1 MSEASSRRSER
12 RSRQHAANRGSIL
25 AAARRVAERRGT
37 ADLSLRA
44 AAAEAGYAPAT
55 VYAYF
60 RNRAELVLALA
71 ADELGALARTMRDAP
86 DRTAAANA
94 AFALMRGSASV
105 AAAVSTLESG
115 DVPAEAERHF
125 NGKLIAAL
133 TALAASPTPTRD
145 EQMDV
150 VLMAAALSGLVFVGA
165 HWALKAL
172 GLDERN
178 CWHAWAGALAHELN
192 SSVRCDRRGV
202 ARRVAVTSESRL
214 LAAWLFDHRRIV
226 RRMTGLLCT
235 QQAPISEGGGAP
247 FVHHTWRPSMRAIS
261 GMPAMERLASLAHS
275 RKAVR
280 HASNGLALNRCSDA
294 GTGTKRVRAPT
305 RDRNINGAG
314 LALSASCAL

>member
-71 ADELGALARTMRDAP
+71 AEELGALARTMREAP
-86 DRTAAANA
+86 NRAAARNA
-94 AFALMRGSASV
+94 AFALMRGSASL

-115 DVPAEAERHF
+115 DVPPDAERHF

-133 TALAASPTPTRD
+133 TALAASPTPARD

-150 VLMAAALSGLVFVGA
+150 VVMAAALTGLSLLARTGR
-165 HWALKAL
+165 LKAL
-172 GLDERN
+172 GLDEQDLLG
-178 CWHAWAGALAHELN
+178 CLN
-192 SSVRCDRRGV
+192 KRF
-202 ARRVAVTSESRL
+202 AVTR
-214 LAAWLFDHRRIV
+214 
-226 RRMTGLLCT
+226 
-235 QQAPISEGGGAP
+235 
-247 FVHHTWRPSMRAIS
+247 
-261 GMPAMERLASLAHS
+261 
-275 RKAVR
+275 
-280 HASNGLALNRCSDA
+280 
-294 GTGTKRVRAPT
+294 
-305 RDRNINGAG
+305 
-314 LALSASCAL
+314 